1 MGIATDI
8 LNLRHNQLSSVT
20 VLISALERLQDA
32 PHDKVGSRLFQAVE
46 AADLVLT
53 NAAAYAAEAMV
64 AQKPITGRTLRTIS
78 IPRKNRRFKSGPSTL
93 QRPLFAAGRL
103 AS

>member
-1 MGIATDI
+1 MGIATDV

-20 VLISALERLQDA
+20 MLISAFERLQDA
-32 PHDKVGSRLFQAVE
+32 PHDKVASRLFQAVE

-53 NAAAYAAEAMV
+53 NVAAYAEEAMV
-64 AQKPITGRTLRTIS
+64 AQQPTTGRTLRTIS
-78 IPRKNRRFKSGPSTL
+78 MRQKNRRFKSDPSTL